1 MSWSSQRVLVTG
13 GSGFLGT
20 ALCSRLVAS
29 GAEVHVTSRVQRT
42 QQVEGLRWWS
52 ADVTDNKAV
61 HKLVSTIQPD
71 VIYHLA
77 GSVTAATD
85 KELALPTFH
94 SLLTSTINLLAVVTE
109 IGCGNLILCGS
120 LNEPQT
126 GQEPVVPGSPYAAA
140 KWAAS
145 GYARMYHALYG
156 TPVVILRPFMTYGPG
171 QDTKKL
177 IPSVILSFEA
187 EQSPRLSSG
196 QWEADWIYLDD
207 VIEGFIAAAG
217 RPDIVGSTLDL
228 GGGSLVS
235 VRSVVEQI
243 ATVMGPS
250 QPALF
255 GALPDRPL
263 APVVAADVR
272 TSEIRLGWRAS
283 TSFET
288 GLRRTIDWYRANRY
302 QRVGKVA

>member
-20 ALCSRLVAS
+20 PLCNRLVAS

-42 QQVEGLRWWS
+42 QQEQGLRWWS
-52 ADVTDNKAV
+52 ADVTDYKAV

-77 GSVTAATD
+77 GSVTAVTD
-85 KELALPTFH
+85 KALALPTFH

-126 GQEPVVPGSPYAAA
+126 GQAPVVPGSPYAAA

-156 TPVVILRPFMTYGPG
+156 TPVVILRPF
-171 QDTKKL
+171 
-177 IPSVILSFEA
+177 
-187 EQSPRLSSG
+187 
-196 QWEADWIYLDD
+196 
-207 VIEGFIAAAG
+207 
-217 RPDIVGSTLDL
+217 
-228 GGGSLVS
+228 
-235 VRSVVEQI
+235 
-243 ATVMGPS
+243 
-250 QPALF
+250 
-255 GALPDRPL
+255 
-263 APVVAADVR
+263 
-272 TSEIRLGWRAS
+272 
-283 TSFET
+283 
-288 GLRRTIDWYRANRY
+288 
-302 QRVGKVA
+302 